1 MCKMLEK
8 QTGVYMKTTLRFL
21 SVMVGVLTVA
31 GCAQNLWIKPN
42 AGQGEF
48 ERDRY
53 ACLQQSQQRV
63 GAAQVNAYGG
73 SAVNTVAT
81 NDMLFS
87 TCMGSKGWS
96 LQNKEVVQAQAA
108 QNQARN
114 DDLKRQNDQI
124 VANVIAMC
132 NKDGLKEY
140 YKKSACRAPDISFE
154 QIVDTTKITAAQKAA
169 LVKQQGDVA
178 LIEKEQDSI
187 QRQRGEPG
195 LKIISVATNFFR
207 PENEKNNLDLYNGKI
222 TWGEYNK
229 RRKEIFVET
238 QNRFRQ

>member
-1 MCKMLEK
+1 
-8 QTGVYMKTTLRFL
+8 MKTTLKFL
-21 SVMVGVLTVA
+21 SVVVGVLTVA

-124 VANVIAMC
+124 VANAIAMC
-132 NKDGLKEY
+132 NKDELKEY

-154 QIVDTTKITAAQKAA
+154 QIADTTKITAAQKAA
-169 LVKQQGDVA
+169 LVKQREEVA

-195 LKIISVATNFFR
+195 LKIISVATNFSR

>member
-1 MCKMLEK
+1 
-8 QTGVYMKTTLRFL
+8 MKATLKL
-21 SVMVGVLTVA
+21 ASVIVGVLTIT
-31 GCAQNLWIKPN
+31 GCAQNLWVKAN
-42 AGQGEF
+42 AGQDEF

-53 ACLQQSQQRV
+53 SCLQQAQQRV

-114 DDLKRQNDQI
+114 DDLKRQNDQV
-124 VANVIAMC
+124 VANAVAMC
-132 NKDGLKEY
+132 NKDELKEY
-140 YKKSACRAPDISFE
+140 YKKTACRAPDVSFE
-154 QIVDTTKITAAQKAA
+154 QIADTTKITTAQKAA
-169 LVKQQGDVA
+169 LVKQREEVA
-178 LIEKEQDSI
+178 LIEKEQDAI
-187 QRQRGEPG
+187 ERQRGEAG
-195 LKIISVATNFFR
+195 LKVISVVTNFWR

-222 TWGEYNK
+222 TWGDYNK
-229 RRKEIFVET
+229 RRKEIYVET
-238 QNRFRQ
+238 QNKLRQ